1 MSIPVSWSPVPCG
14 DQDGAA
20 LPLLQVSQLSVA
32 VPGRGRRPPLLLTE
46 ADFTLAAGET
56 LAVVGPSGGGKSTLL
71 KAILGLLPFTT
82 GTMRYRGELIT
93 RPLDAAHRRLRR
105 AAQPVFQNPLAALN
119 PYATLREA
127 IAEPLLAC
135 GIKATQR
142 RERALTLAAS
152 MGLNEKVLSRRP
164 HQVSLGQCQRAC
176 IARACITDPELLLLD
191 EPLSA
196 LDAVV
201 QRQVAQLLIT
211 LRQRSRASM
220 ILVSHDLR
228 IVRYLAD
235 RVALI
240 DAGRVLELAPV
251 ARFFA
256 APQHPQAQALV
267 ASEARRAALRTLAN
281 QERPDQWLSTRTVE
295 AGI

>member
-1 MSIPVSWSPVPCG
+1 MPCG

>member
-1 MSIPVSWSPVPCG
+1 MPPIT
-14 DQDGAA
+14 
-20 LPLLQVSQLSVA
+20 LLQVSQLSVA
-32 VPGRGRRPPLLLTE
+32 VPGRGRRCSLLLTD
-46 ADFTLAAGET
+46 ADFTLAVGET

-71 KAILGLLPFTT
+71 KAILGLLPFTA
-82 GTMRYRGELIT
+82 GAMHYRGERIT

-119 PYATLREA
+119 PYATLHDA
-127 IAEPLLAC
+127 IAEPLLAF
-135 GIKATQR
+135 GITAPQR
-142 RERALTLAAS
+142 RERTLALAAS
-152 MGLNEKVLSRRP
+152 MGLDQQVLSRRP

-201 QRQVAQLLIT
+201 QRQVAELLIR
-211 LRQRSRASM
+211 LRQRSQASM

-228 IVRYLAD
+228 IVRHLAD

-251 ARFFA
+251 ERFFA

-267 ASEARRAALRTLAN
+267 ACEARRAALRTLAN
-281 QERPDQWLSTRTVE
+281 QKHQAAWPDQRLSPRTVE
-295 AGI
+295 TQA